1 MKVQISGPAT
11 TRNKYPRLLIHTL
24 DLEREDPL
32 IVFATSD
39 TTGVIVSQNKTV
51 TVMGLG
57 VSVSVMLNELGSYK
71 LTDSFID
78 YNGTVTLS
86 N

>member
-11 TRNKYPRLLIHTL
+11 TRNKYPRLLIHTM

-39 TTGVIVSQNKTV
+39 TTGVIVSQNKKAEKLCI
-51 TVMGLG
+51 GAP
-57 VSVSVMLNELGSYK
+57 VSVMLNELCNYSV
-71 LTDSFID
+71 TDSFVD
-78 YNGTVTLS
+78 YTGTVTLS